1 MDLKLKRNKEVLKP
15 LTSEHREVLDL
26 CSKISKGLRSQVDTK
41 RIKRYADW
49 FMEDYLNPHFELEKK
64 YVFPI
69 LGNQNFRVKRALANH
84 RRLNRLFDET
94 SNLKIVLNK
103 IEEELATYIRF
114 EERVLFNEIKTVAN
128 ETQLEEIEKN
138 HHKLKFSDSDWQ
150 DRFWLS

>member
-15 LTSEHREVLDL
+15 LTSEHREVLDV
-26 CSKISKGLRSQVDTK
+26 CSKISTGLRSKIDTK
-41 RIKRYADW
+41 RIKKYADW
-49 FMEDYLNPHFELEKK
+49 FKEDYLNPHFELEKK

-103 IEEELATYIRF
+103 IEEELGTYIRF
-114 EERVLFNEIKTVAN
+114 EERVLFSEIKTLAN

-150 DRFWLS
+150 DQFWVS